1 MPAPRKYPPELIERG
16 VQMVVEQKRA
26 EPGRSGIVRAVG
38 ELLGIHPE
46 VLRHWVNK
54 ADFIGS
60 YGHHVFGRS
69 RPHGWAVRDADVP
82 DRAQ

>member
-1 MPAPRKYPPELIERG
+1 MFALDDDLAAVRGKRDHIGAKVACPAATLHHQQAVSSGEFGDRPLELDRG
-16 VQMVVEQKRA
+16 
-26 EPGRSGIVRAVG
+26 
-38 ELLGIHPE
+38 
-46 VLRHWVNK
+46 
-54 ADFIGS
+54 DFIGS